1 MRKSIQLV
9 LAFVVFAGIMQAQ
22 ENRKCAS
29 TEVMLKKAATDKEFA
44 KRVEESKKQRAKL
57 APFQT
62 QGGVYVIPVV
72 FHVLH
77 QGGSENI
84 SNAQIEDAIRIL
96 NVDFRKLNEDTADIV
111 PEFKQLAA
119 DIQVEFR
126 LATIDPE
133 GNCTNGIVRHN
144 TPATHFDGSYEYTGV
159 GTGLWDPQKYLA
171 FYVCRQLDFEG
182 AAAYTFLP
190 GWLGA
195 GNPADA
201 VVTLHNY
208 VGSIG
213 TSTPYTS
220 RVLTHEV
227 GHWLG
232 LDHVWG
238 GTNDPG
244 VACGDD
250 GVGDTPITKGWS
262 SCNLTNNRICTP
274 GVVENVQN
282 YMEYSYCDR
291 MFTIGQK
298 NLMRGIIASGGDAG
312 RDILVSASNL
322 IATGV
327 TNPMVC
333 APIADFTTVNNKFN
347 YCTGQNIQLR
357 DNTPNAHP
365 TSWNWSFPG
374 ADITSSTDSMPT
386 ITYSTPGLYAVS
398 YTATNTAGSSN
409 ITKTQYLN
417 IVTGTADYSVAFM
430 EGFETSMIPG
440 ADWTTGNSADGNT
453 WIQTNTTG
461 ATGTNSAW
469 INNYTNSN
477 GELEV
482 LYSPS
487 FDLSAINTS
496 APPVAFTFKL
506 AYQQLNTS
514 AVEKLQVFSS
524 INCGQTWLQRY
535 QKAGSL
541 LSTVAGTNPNAF
553 IPT

>member
-1 MRKSIQLV
+1 
-9 LAFVVFAGIMQAQ
+9 
-22 ENRKCAS
+22 
-29 TEVMLKKAATDKEFA
+29 
-44 KRVEESKKQRAKL
+44 
-57 APFQT
+57 
-62 QGGVYVIPVV
+62 
-72 FHVLH
+72 
-77 QGGSENI
+77 
-84 SNAQIEDAIRIL
+84 
-96 NVDFRKLNEDTADIV
+96 
-111 PEFKQLAA
+111 
-119 DIQVEFR
+119 
-126 LATIDPE
+126 
-133 GNCTNGIVRHN
+133 
-144 TPATHFDGSYEYTGV
+144 GV

-333 APIADFTTVNNKFN
+333 APIADFTTVSNKFN
-347 YCTGQNIQLR
+347 FCTGQNIQLR

-365 TSWNWSFPG
+365 TSWSWSFPG
-374 ADITSSTDSMPT
+374 ADVTSSTDSMPI
-386 ITYSTPGLYAVS
+386 ITYSTPGLYAIS

-417 IVTGTADYSVAFM
+417 IVTGTADYSVAFL
-430 EGFETSMIPG
+430 EGFETSVIPG
-440 ADWTTGNSADGNT
+440 ADWTTGNSVDGNT
-453 WIQTNTTG
+453 WIHTNTTG

-506 AYQQLNTS
+506 AYQRLNAS
-514 AVEKLQVFSS
+514 ASEKLQVYSS

-535 QKAGSL
+535 QKTGSL
-541 LSTVAGTNPNAF
+541 LSTVAGTNSNAF
-553 IPT
+553 VPTSPGDWRTETVSIGVINTQSNVFFKFVFTPDANGNRNNIYIDDINIAQNTVGLNELAEGNLNLQLMPNPSKEQTAINFDLEKGSNVAVKIIDVLGKTIYSDVHVYGAGNQSIAIDNTNREAGVYLVMIIINGNTYTRKMIIE